1 MAQTNHTFCRI
12 CESLCGLQ
20 VDVEDRRVVALR
32 PDPDHVATQGYA
44 CVKGLNQHRM
54 YDSPD
59 RLKRV
64 LHRVDGRLEPTS
76 WSEALSAIG
85 QRVQRLQAAHGKN
98 TVAMYVGTAAGFG
111 VLHPI
116 FAQGFMD
123 GIGSRSMYSS
133 ASQDCSNKFAVAQHM
148 YGFAFTQPFPDLT
161 HARCLIVVGANPA
174 ISKWSFGQVPNPAAR
189 LKALTARGGKLYFV
203 DPRRTESAKV
213 AGEHIPIR
221 PGTDV
226 FFYLSFLHEI
236 FARRAYDR
244 HLVDRY
250 MKGLDVLEAVAR
262 PWSPHR
268 TEAVTRIPVATL
280 KGLVDEY
287 LRAPGAALYCSTGV
301 NMGGWGA
308 LAFWIQEAINAITGN
323 LDRRG
328 GTVVGQGVIDFAKF

>member
-1 MAQTNHTFCRI
+1 MARTKHTFCRI

-20 VDVEDRRVVALR
+20 ADVEDRRVVALR
-32 PDPDHVATQGYA
+32 PDPDHVATRGYA

-59 RLKRV
+59 RLKHV
-64 LHRVDGRLEPTS
+64 LHRVDGRLTPTS
-76 WSEALSAIG
+76 WTQALAGIG
-85 QRVQRLQAAHGKN
+85 QKVQRLQATHGKN

-111 VLHPI
+111 VLHPV

-148 YGFAFTQPFPDLT
+148 YGFAFTQPFPDLAHT
-161 HARCLIVVGANPA
+161 RCLIVVGANPA
-174 ISKWSFGQVPNPAAR
+174 VSKWSFGQVPNPAAR

-213 AGEHIPIR
+213 AGTHIPIR

-226 FFYLSFLHEI
+226 FFYLSFLHEVLS
-236 FARRAYDR
+236 RRAFDP

-250 MKGLDVLEAVAR
+250 MKGLDALKQVAG
-262 PWSPHR
+262 PWSPRR
-268 TEAVTRIPVATL
+268 TEAVTRVPA
-280 KGLVDEY
+280 
-287 LRAPGAALYCSTGV
+287 
-301 NMGGWGA
+301 
-308 LAFWIQEAINAITGN
+308 
-323 LDRRG
+323 
-328 GTVVGQGVIDFAKF
+328 